1 MKRTA
6 LILALLASTSV
17 FAGGQMGQPGG
28 MAITGAQAGYT
39 GTVPTAT
46 AVTLPATVIADRT
59 AVSADLAAV
68 AIARAKLV
76 TDVVAKAA
84 TALVD
89 ADSAAFKAARMQL
102 ESDMYKLR
110 TDAQPIVT
118 ADEATLSLDRIMLEI
133 YGITSNT
140 TAYTAALTQ
149 FNTDRAQADANQEA
163 IFGSL
168 CPTGT
173 ICVDGSG
180 HGGNGPQHGR

>member
-1 MKRTA
+1 MPT
-6 LILALLASTSV
+6 
-17 FAGGQMGQPGG
+17 
-28 MAITGAQAGYT
+28 TGAQAGYTGQMGYT

-76 TDVVAKAA
+76 TDVAAKAVA
-84 TALVD
+84 ALVD

-110 TDAQPIVT
+110 IDAQPIVT

-133 YGITSNT
+133 YGITNNT
-140 TAYTAALTQ
+140 TAYAAAQTQ
-149 FNTDRAQADANQEA
+149 FNTDRAQADANREA

-180 HGGNGPQHGR
+180 HGGNGPQHGH